1 MSDDETWTDE
11 DSAAVQY
18 ESLPAW
24 HPSLFVD
31 VFRLGLQQPLTD
43 EIRFQLR
50 TAFVTPESADNW
62 GDFAEA
68 QLIAESDLKISM
80 NPLYGKDAPDV
91 AYVRLVATDKWV
103 SRMKDEPHRTYV
115 TLIWRPDLPE
125 IVPQT
130 AWRIH
135 AIGEPLDP
143 STLPRTAQG
152 IDPR

>member
-1 MSDDETWTDE
+1 MSDEEVWTDE

-18 ESLPAW
+18 ESLPPW

-50 TAFVTPESADNW
+50 TAFVTPESAAGWD
-62 GDFAEA
+62 DFFQVQDIA
-68 QLIAESDLKISM
+68 QSDLKISM
-80 NPLYGKDAPDV
+80 TPLYGKGAPDV

-103 SRMKDEPHRTYV
+103 SRMEDETDRIYA
-115 TLIWRPDLPE
+115 TLVWRPDLPE

-135 AIGEPLDP
+135 HIGEPIDP
-143 STLPRTAQG
+143 ADLPRTAPG